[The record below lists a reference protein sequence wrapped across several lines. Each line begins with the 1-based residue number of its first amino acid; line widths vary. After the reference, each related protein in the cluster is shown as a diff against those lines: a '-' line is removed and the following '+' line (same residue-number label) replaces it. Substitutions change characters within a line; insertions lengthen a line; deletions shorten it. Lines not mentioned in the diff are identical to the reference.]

1 MGEHLISWTVRLAL
15 ICWTGA
21 AGMLVLRRAAGAFSA
36 YRLLWTSGAI
46 LFSSHV
52 LAAFHF
58 VHHWSHTAAILHT
71 AEETEKLIGWRF
83 GEGLWF
89 SYLFVVLWAA
99 DAADLWLR
107 PALRQ
112 QYLQARSYLT
122 MHLYLW
128 FIAFN
133 GAVIFESGVTRIPG
147 IIVTLVLGCLILGK
161 YSTAGRTAVVSETQ
175 QSSAPDQP

>member
-1 MGEHLISWTVRLAL
+1 MGELLISWTVRLAL
-15 ICWTGA
+15 ICWTA
-21 AGMLVLRRAAGAFSA
+21 ATGMLVLRMAAALFSV
-36 YRLLWTSGAI
+36 YRLLWTVGAV
-46 LFSSHV
+46 LFTFHV

-58 VHHWSHTAAILHT
+58 AHQWSHTAAILHT

-89 SYLFVVLWAA
+89 SYLFVALWAT

-107 PALRQ
+107 PGVRRDNLHS
-112 QYLQARSYLT
+112 RSYLG
-122 MHLYLW
+122 MQLYLW

-147 IIVTLVLGCLILGK
+147 IIVTLILSSLII
-161 YSTAGRTAVVSETQ
+161 AARIRTRGGAAVAMDK
-175 QSSAPDQP
+175 SSACEEQ